1 MRTFEADH
9 VVQNDV
15 SKTRRSDLQAVSR
28 DRRLFGLSPLVRFLF
43 RVTLKLSSWPSVNTR
58 VKPGS

>member
-1 MRTFEADH
+1 MSQA
-9 VVQNDV
+9 
-15 SKTRRSDLQAVSR
+15 RRSDLQAVIR

-43 RVTLKLSSWPSVNTR
+43 RVTLKLSSCPSANTR